1 MALFLHA
8 IVFLMAASSTRA
20 TGPSPFNI
28 HWSEPSQGP
37 GRTIGN
43 VLTYMDAMPLGN
55 GRFALRVLLSNGH

>member
-1 MALFLHA
+1 MLLHA
-8 IVFLMAASSTRA
+8 VVFLMAANATRA
-20 TGPSPFNI
+20 TDPSPFNI

-55 GRFALRVLLSNGH
+55 GRLALRVLLSYGHK